1 MTSTKYKERFLKG
14 LDFDKENIWFSNYT
28 VREGSKGN

>member
-1 MTSTKYKERFLKG
+1 MTSTKYKERFSKE

-28 VREGSKGN
+28 NKGGE